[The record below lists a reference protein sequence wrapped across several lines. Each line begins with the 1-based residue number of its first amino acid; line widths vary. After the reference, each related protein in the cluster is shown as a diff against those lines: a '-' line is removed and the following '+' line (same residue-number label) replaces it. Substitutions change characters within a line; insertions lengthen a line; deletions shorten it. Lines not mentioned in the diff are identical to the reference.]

1 MNKPKNLFLVGPM
14 GAGKSAVGRHLA
26 RLLRLE
32 FVDSD
37 EEIETR
43 TGVDIPFIFE
53 KEGEEGFRKREVKV
67 IDELSQREGVV
78 LATGGGA
85 IADPESRS
93 RLGARGFVV
102 YLHTSVK
109 QQLERTQ
116 RRNKRPLLENGDKEK
131 VLREL
136 MEQRDPLYREISD
149 LIIETDGRR
158 VQTVARE
165 IHDALYKDHPS
176 GRAPT
181 GSRRIVGARPDGRC
195 SPICVNQVILAA
207 P

>member
-26 RLLRLE
+26 RLLHLE

-131 VLREL
+131 ILREL
-136 MEQRDPLYREISD
+136 MEERDPLYREISD

-165 IHDALYKDHPS
+165 IHDAL
-176 GRAPT
+176 
-181 GSRRIVGARPDGRC
+181 
-195 SPICVNQVILAA
+195 
-207 P
+207 